1 MLVAAGGVLAAC
13 SQGSA
18 VENAQPTA
26 RRVADPAATTT
37 ALVPAGGGTLRI
49 GATGIDSL
57 DPASANPASASS
69 MLVADLLYD
78 GLTSYDPTKATVV
91 GALASSWGVS
101 ADGLTW
107 TFEIDPKAT
116 FADGTPVKP
125 ADVKATLERVAAR
138 GDASVPGVR
147 LAAIVGY
154 DEFVAK
160 RTKDLAGIVAGSTTV
175 QFRLAAPFA
184 ALAELLADPVFGVVS
199 ATDAAAPSFPRTP
212 RTSGAFAL
220 TGRTDT
226 QLSLTR
232 TAGARAS
239 LDAVELRAYPDA
251 DAAYAAFGRGDLD
264 AVAVP
269 AAKVDAARTNP
280 PVSGA
285 TVVSAAQQ
293 VSAVYGM
300 NVAAP
305 ALAKVELRQAILR
318 AVNRDAIRAAQFPG
332 AATMTGLVGPGAA
345 GRRDNAC
352 GTACGYDVAAA
363 KALVATAYPKGGVP
377 EVHVDYFTDAAGR
390 EAKMAD
396 AIAADLRAVGIPAT
410 PRAHTVAELGAL
422 VASGG
427 AELFRYGWIGS
438 YPSADAYLAPFE
450 RRGVDNVFSLDD
462 EQLSTLVDQA
472 RKATSDAARTSAYAA
487 IEDRVFALA
496 PVLPLAQYKTSY
508 VATAAVRDLVVAPS
522 GSIDFLRVHVAS

>member
-1 MLVAAGGVLAAC
+1 MLVAAAGVLVAC

-18 VENAQPTA
+18 VENAQVNA
-26 RRVADPAATTT
+26 RRVADPATTTT
-37 ALVPAGGGTLRI
+37 ALEPAGGGTLRI
-49 GATGIDSL
+49 GATGVASL

-69 MLVADLLYD
+69 MLVADLLFD
-78 GLTSYDPTKATVV
+78 GLTTYDATKATVV

-116 FADGTPVKP
+116 FADGTAVKP
-125 ADVKATLERVAAR
+125 ADVKATLERVATR

-175 QFRLAAPFA
+175 QFRLAAPYA
-184 ALAELLADPVFGVVS
+184 ALAELLADPAFGVVS
-199 ATDAAAPSFPRTP
+199 AVDAAAASFPRTP
-212 RTSGAFAL
+212 QTSGAF
-220 TGRTDT
+220 TIDTRTDT
-226 QLSLTR
+226 RITLAR
-232 TAGARAS
+232 AARARAS
-239 LDAVELRAYPDA
+239 LDAVDLRIYADA
-251 DAAYAAFGRGDLD
+251 DAAYAAFGRGELD

-269 AAKVDAARTNP
+269 VAKLDSARATP
-280 PVSGA
+280 PVDGA
-285 TVVSAAQQ
+285 AVVAAAQQ

-332 AATMTGLVGPGAA
+332 SATMTGLIGPGAT

-352 GTACGYDVAAA
+352 GAACTYDVAAA

-390 EAKMAD
+390 EAKVAD
-396 AIAADLRAVGIPAT
+396 AIVADLRAAGIPAT
-410 PRAHTVAELGAL
+410 PRAHTVVELGAL
-422 VASGG
+422 VAGGG

-462 EQLSTLVDQA
+462 ATLAGLVDQA
-472 RKATSDAARTSAYAA
+472 RKATNDATRTSTYAA

-496 PVLPLAQYKTSY
+496 PVLPLAQYQTPI

-522 GSIDFLRVHVAS
+522 GSIDFLRVHVVS